1 MAVFHPCA
9 DDKGA
14 AVLIKKPT
22 LPSPIEAWF
31 DAESLAT
38 VLPGGELPPEL
49 NGVAFARWTNHPRTA
64 EGWDFVD
71 ELNTELKEP
80 PLPASAKKPAAGVV
94 VVERDGR
101 VWVVHPTNQF
111 AGYALTFPKGRQDPG
126 LSLQATAIREAWEES
141 GLQVRITGYLG
152 DFERSTT
159 ITRLYLAERVG
170 GSPAEMTWESQ
181 ACSLAPVARLDE
193 LLNNAN
199 DKPVLAALKATLA
212 KQPAG
217 RDGELI
223 DHGGNIVRVL
233 QAIGGFHAIH
243 GCWPTTVEMRPECL
257 IDLVTNYLTPMGF
270 FRMQCR
276 LKLVLTD
283 EINVIA
289 RGRGG
294 LVFDYGRNG
303 WDVPNAKAP
312 AREWLRI

>member
-22 LPSPIEAWF
+22 RPSPIEAWF
-31 DAESLAT
+31 DAESIAT

-49 NGVAFARWTNHPRTA
+49 NGIAFARWTDHPRTV

-71 ELNTELKEP
+71 ELNTELEEP
-80 PLPASAKKPAAGVV
+80 PLPASSKKPAAGVV
-94 VVERDGR
+94 VIEQDGR
-101 VWVVHPTNQF
+101 VWVVHPTNEF
-111 AGYALTFPKGRQDPG
+111 GNYKATFPKGRQDPG
-126 LSLQATAIREAWEES
+126 LSLQATAIREAWEEC

-159 ITRLYLAERVG
+159 STRLFMAERVG
-170 GSPAEMTWESQ
+170 GTPSAMGWESQ
-181 ACSLAPVARLDE
+181 ACSLVPVRMLDQ
-193 LLNNAN
+193 LLTNPN
-199 DKPVLAALKATLA
+199 DMPVLAALKAALVRRS
-212 KQPAG
+212 AG

-243 GCWPTTVEMRPECL
+243 GCWPITVEMRPECL
-257 IDLVTNYLTPMGF
+257 VDLVARHLTSASF
-270 FRMQCR
+270 FHLLNR
-276 LKLVLTD
+276 LKLVISD

-289 RGRGG
+289 ADDSGH
-294 LVFDYGRNG
+294 VFNYGRQG
-303 WDVPNAKAP
+303 GSVGNAEKS
-312 AREWLRI
+312 ARAWLVI